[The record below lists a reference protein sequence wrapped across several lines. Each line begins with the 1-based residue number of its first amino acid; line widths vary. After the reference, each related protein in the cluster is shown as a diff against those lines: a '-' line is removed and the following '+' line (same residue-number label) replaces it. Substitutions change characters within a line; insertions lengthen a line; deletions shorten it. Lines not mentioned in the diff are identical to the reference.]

1 MAQPGPPLLEMRG
14 ITKFFGG
21 LCALA
26 EVDLDLWRG
35 EILAIVGDNGA
46 GKSTLIK
53 ILTGVHE
60 ADAGTIRLDG
70 EEVTIRDRRAAK
82 RAGIEAVYQ
91 NLGLVDSLDAPGN
104 VFLGS
109 EIRRPFLGIPFL
121 RNRRM
126 REEAER
132 ILKDNVGIHLDNLDQ
147 PTVNLSGGQRQ
158 AVAIAR
164 GIYNTDLKIMVMDEP
179 TASLGPE
186 ETRNTLALLR
196 RLRDQDIAVILISH
210 NLEHVFSVAD
220 RVMVMRGGRAVG
232 VVSTAETS
240 RRDVLGM
247 IVASEVEA
255 DAAE

>member
-60 ADAGTIRLDG
+60 ADTGTIRLDS

-104 VFLGS
+104 VFLGN

-132 ILKDNVGIHLDNLDQ
+132 ILQDNVGIHLDNLDQ

-186 ETRNTLALLR
+186 ETRNTLGLLR

-232 VVSTAETS
+232 VVEVANSS
-240 RRDVLGM
+240 RREVLGM